1 MKRSYKTVF
10 LGLLPILLTLWGV
23 PLYAS
28 SQKQPK
34 DEAQVKVESGAGEP
48 SPLKAIEQSAEQVV
62 VLAANENWKQ
72 VDQKVN
78 EIQVDWLDFK
88 PLDPSNSQ
96 SESMLRMEYA
106 LKQLA
111 TVSRQHNRLVTVLAA
126 NEVSSTVMDVYTL
139 YNPILPGA
147 VERLDEQQ
155 RRIILDA
162 ALGQFQDASRELEGA
177 RRIWYFFKPAV
188 EYNGGDDVSDDF
200 QVKLDLEEEFIH
212 SKQRSDLL
220 AAAQQAITSLDEVA
234 NVFD

>member
-10 LGLLPILLTLWGV
+10 LGLSPILLTLWGV

-48 SPLKAIEQSAEQVV
+48 SPLKAIEQSAEQV
-62 VLAANENWKQ
+62 
-72 VDQKVN
+72 DQKVN

-96 SESMLRMEYA
+96 SESVLRMEYA

-147 VERLDEQQ
+147 VVRLDEHQ

-162 ALGQFQDASRELEGA
+162 ALGQFQDASRELEGT

-200 QVKLDLEEEFIH
+200 QVKLDLEGEFIH

>member
-1 MKRSYKTVF
+1 MGSGFSIDPGCREASRDKKGGTETMKRSYKTVF

-62 VLAANENWKQ
+62 VLAADENWKQ

-96 SESMLRMEYA
+96 SESVLRMEYA

-139 YNPILPGA
+139 
-147 VERLDEQQ
+147 
-155 RRIILDA
+155 
-162 ALGQFQDASRELEGA
+162 
-177 RRIWYFFKPAV
+177 
-188 EYNGGDDVSDDF
+188 GGG
-200 QVKLDLEEEFIH
+200 
-212 SKQRSDLL
+212 
-220 AAAQQAITSLDEVA
+220 
-234 NVFD
+234 